1 MSAIEGVEERWEE
14 EVGGGRRDE
23 SKLNLP
29 VDANS
34 LSLVEISLSVDGG
47 DALGVT

>member
-1 MSAIEGVEERWEE
+1 MRAIRGGE
-14 EVGGGRRDE
+14 GGGRDGEEGRKRVE
-23 SKLNLP
+23 LNYLP

-34 LSLVEISLSVDGG
+34 LSLVEIWLSVDGG